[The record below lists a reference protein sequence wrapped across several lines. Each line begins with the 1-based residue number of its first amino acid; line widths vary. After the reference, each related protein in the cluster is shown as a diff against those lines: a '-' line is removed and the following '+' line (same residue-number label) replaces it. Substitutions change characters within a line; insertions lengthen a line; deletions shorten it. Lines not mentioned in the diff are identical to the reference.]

1 MAFGWLTGPL
11 TGWEKSTEAK
21 YKVFNP
27 RHHPPNFCR
36 FQVDSYGKSPS
47 TWMDFSDIISPQFCW
62 PGSTANGGRPLG
74 DVESTKY
81 LENRHA
87 TLFIKLNSQFILVND
102 CLHPRIL
109 QAGLARLVSRVL
121 FKPVQLRNVSASK
134 DSMRRNDRRVNYM

>member
-1 MAFGWLTGPL
+1 MYHGWIFLISYRLSFVGPDL
-11 TGWEKSTEAK
+11 L
-21 YKVFNP
+21 P
-27 RHHPPNFCR
+27 
-36 FQVDSYGKSPS
+36 
-47 TWMDFSDIISPQFCW
+47 
-62 PGSTANGGRPLG
+62 TAAVLSG